1 VSVLIAATEVSL
13 AREAVG
19 LAPGKAG
26 GECEGAEQGLEGRD
40 ARERGKGSE

>member
-1 VSVLIAATEVSL
+1 MGEVSL

-26 GECEGAEQGLEGRD
+26 GECEGAEQGLDKEGRLTRD
-40 ARERGKGSE
+40 RQERD